1 MKYLKYNQL
10 SNNHVRYLQ
19 KKTNCVVYT
28 RSEFII
34 MIHSMPHVVIPLNR
48 CFLRKHLSS
57 WRHNVASQE
66 DGGLRVQRR
75 SMSFQRYL
83 CTIRLFQITR
93 EGGDLWHCA
102 SVLVWVFRV
111 RAHPRRPQLQ
121 TGSGVHLGKSNRIY
135 FAVSYNFCNN
145 VFRSQ

>member
-1 MKYLKYNQL
+1 VKHLKYNQL

-75 SMSFQRYL
+75 SVTSLSEISLYHS
-83 CTIRLFQITR
+83 IISDYTR
-93 EGGDLWHCA
+93 
-102 SVLVWVFRV
+102 R
-111 RAHPRRPQLQ
+111 RRPMTLRI
-121 TGSGVHLGKSNRIY
+121 GPRLSLPSKSTSAPTTTTDGEWR
-135 FAVSYNFCNN
+135 AL
-145 VFRSQ
+145 R

>member
-1 MKYLKYNQL
+1 VKYLKYNQL

-75 SMSFQRYL
+75 SMTSLSEISLYHS
-83 CTIRLFQITR
+83 IISDYTR
-93 EGGDLWHCA
+93 
-102 SVLVWVFRV
+102 R
-111 RAHPRRPQLQ
+111 RRPMTLRI
-121 TGSGVHLGKSNRIY
+121 GPRLSLPSKSTSAPTTTTDGEWR
-135 FAVSYNFCNN
+135 AL
-145 VFRSQ
+145 R